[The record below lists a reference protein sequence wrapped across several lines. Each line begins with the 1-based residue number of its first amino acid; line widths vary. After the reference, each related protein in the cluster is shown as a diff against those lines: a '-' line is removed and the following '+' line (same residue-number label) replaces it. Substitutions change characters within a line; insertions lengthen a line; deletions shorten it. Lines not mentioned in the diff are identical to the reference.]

1 MNASEDF
8 AKMKTSEHFALDEW
22 LSDYPDNLTY
32 DQIITILK
40 DPENTWCADDIIVWE
55 GVEDCTCYQYAV
67 FIESTKKH
75 FERFTS

>member
-1 MNASEDF
+1 
-8 AKMKTSEHFALDEW
+8 MKTSEHFALDEW

-32 DQIITILK
+32 DEIIAILK

-55 GVEDCTCYQYAV
+55 TVEDCTCDQVAG

-75 FERFTS
+75 FERVTS